1 MKKKLWITVTACI
14 LAAVL
19 ITGCVLLFGVYL
31 PKKREKRKWLE
42 QVAAYRAAKI
52 AQYEQENAEYEDYEV
67 EVAFLGDSLTDG
79 YDVKAYYPQ
88 YLTVNRGIGG
98 DTTFDLEGRLQTS
111 VYDLKPQVAT
121 LLIGANNFAT
131 MLDNYERILQGLK
144 ENLPNTKV
152 VVLSLTAM
160 GGDFWGAHNEI
171 AAYNNVT
178 VELLAKKYGYTF
190 VDLFTPLYD
199 VSIRE
204 VYAGY
209 TTDGGHFTPKGY
221 EVITAQITPVLQEIL
236 GH

>member
-31 PKKREKRKWLE
+31 PKQREKRKWLE

-52 AQYEQENAEYEDYEV
+52 AQYEQENAEYGDYEV

-236 GH
+236 GR

>member
-1 MKKKLWITVTACI
+1 MKKKLWITVTACV

-31 PKKREKRKWLE
+31 PKQREKRKWLE

-52 AQYEQENAEYEDYEV
+52 AQYERENAEYGDYEV

-131 MLDNYERILQGLK
+131 MLDNYERICDISVERMLTISSYIQKEMVFGLQGQPSDLK
-144 ENLPNTKV
+144 MIP
-152 VVLSLTAM
+152 S
-160 GGDFWGAHNEI
+160 
-171 AAYNNVT
+171 
-178 VELLAKKYGYTF
+178 F
-190 VDLFTPLYD
+190 VDSVCT
-199 VSIRE
+199 
-204 VYAGY
+204 
-209 TTDGGHFTPKGY
+209 GGKI
-221 EVITAQITPVLQEIL
+221 ITS
-236 GH
+236 

>member
-1 MKKKLWITVTACI
+1 MKKKLWITVTACV

-19 ITGCVLLFGVYL
+19 ITGCVLLFCVYL

-52 AQYEQENAEYEDYEV
+52 AQYEQENAEYGDYEV

-221 EVITAQITPVLQEIL
+221 EVITAQITPILQEIL